1 MESYNNTERR
11 KHPRIVIDLPLEYHE
26 KDKSCLHGGMVINA
40 GEGGFLIESTR
51 DIPVGTELSITVL
64 FAKGNRL
71 DDFKVVARIVWKKVC
86 SKEDSNGKQF
96 WRGYRYGLEFVQM
109 SDEDRRNLTFVIGG
123 RFEFE
128 EILPSLSWQLRE

>member
-1 MESYNNTERR
+1 MESHNNKEKR
-11 KHPRIVIDLPLEYHE
+11 KYPRVVVDLPFEYHE
-26 KDKSCLHGGMVINA
+26 KDESCLYGGMVINA

-51 DIPVGTELSITVL
+51 DIPVGTELTITVL

-71 DDFKVVARIVWKKVC
+71 DDFQVVAKIVWKKLH
-86 SKEDSNGKQF
+86 SKEDFNGKQF
-96 WRGYRYGLEFVQM
+96 WRGYQYGLEFVQM

-128 EILPSLSWQLRE
+128 EILPSLSLQL